1 MENQDYGDWR
11 PEAIRRICVLR
22 PLQLGDLICATPAL
36 RALRHGFPQAHID
49 LIGLPWAREF
59 VDRCSHLVDGFI
71 AFPGYPGL
79 PEREPDLRRLPG
91 FFADVQSLEYDLA
104 VQLHGSGGITNPIT
118 AMLGA
123 RRMACFVK
131 HGDWR
136 PEQALA
142 IPYPEDRHEVHRLL
156 ALVEALGAPGE
167 GDEVEFPVTHGDRLE
182 LAMALEGRDLPQPF
196 AVVHAGSRALERRWP
211 IERFAAVAD
220 GLARMGVGVVL
231 TGTNEEA
238 ALVQSLEAAM
248 RAPATN
254 LCGRTSIGAL
264 TALIA
269 RAGLLVSNDTGVSH
283 IAAGVGTPSV
293 VIFLTSEPARWAP
306 LDGRIHR
313 VVEPSLTLGGPHAE
327 LVLAEAESLLRVEAP
342 VAAG

>member
-1 MENQDYGDWR
+1 MRHEEHGGWR

-59 VDRCSHLVDGFI
+59 VARCSHLVDGFI

-79 PEREPDLRRLPG
+79 PEREPDLRRIPS
-91 FFADVQSLEYDLA
+91 FFADVQALEYDLA
-104 VQLHGSGGITNPIT
+104 VQLHGSGGLTNPIT
-118 AMLGA
+118 SMLGA

-142 IPYPEDRHEVHRLL
+142 IPYPEGRHEVHRLL
-156 ALVEALGAPGE
+156 ALVEALGAPAE
-167 GDEVEFPVTHGDRLE
+167 GDAVEFPVTHGDHLE
-182 LAMALEGRDLPQPF
+182 LAVALEGRDLPRSY
-196 AVVHAGSRALERRWP
+196 AVVHPGSRAPERRWP
-211 IERFAAVAD
+211 VERFAAVAD
-220 GLARMGVGVVL
+220 GLARMGVHVVL
-231 TGTNEEA
+231 TGSDEEA
-238 ALVQSLEAAM
+238 PLIASLEDAIS
-248 RAPATN
+248 APATN

-264 TALIA
+264 AALIA
-269 RAGLLVSNDTGVSH
+269 RAGLVVSNDTGVSH
-283 IAAGVGTPSV
+283 IAAGVGAPSV
-293 VIFLTSEPARWAP
+293 VIFLASEPARWAP
-306 LDGRIHR
+306 LDGSIHR